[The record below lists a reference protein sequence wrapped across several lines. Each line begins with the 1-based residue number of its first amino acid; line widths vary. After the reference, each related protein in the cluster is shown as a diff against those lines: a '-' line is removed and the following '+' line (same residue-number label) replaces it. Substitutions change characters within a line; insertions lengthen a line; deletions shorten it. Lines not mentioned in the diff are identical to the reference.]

1 MRVPP
6 FEYYSG
12 LLKGLGLVI
21 SGAIIGSALFM
32 NIYQHNL
39 NLVIEHNRKLSKERA
54 ELLEKVETNNKLR
67 NKQSVIGDIKV
78 IVTSG
83 DAAEIDNIAM
93 GELERK
99 IEQDLKIVIGQKVS
113 SFEENP
119 LLYEKLI
126 SQRIYQNVAQKDY
139 AVSVKTMVLT
149 QTELKV
155 WIVAKLWKNIPLR

>member
-39 NLVIEHNRKLSKERA
+39 NLVIEHNRELSKERA

-126 SQRIYQNVAQKDY
+126 SQRIYQNVSQKDY

-155 WIVAKLWKNIPLR
+155 WIVAKIWKNIPLR